1 MDHLLIDENHFPTPS
16 LIFLFDLMG
25 ITHDYSLKSM
35 VRATQ
40 QKWLQPCKECWHFD
54 PKEEHRMGYIF
65 PFLQK
70 IGCVDAVYPKE
81 QQYDYALVL
90 GGYYTFIQSRLKTLV
105 NEWEKGVRF
114 RRLVF
119 LTGERFLDPR
129 TEAPL
134 FNFTSKQTEA
144 ELMLH
149 LWEKH
154 FASSTL
160 KGLPFTLVD
169 TPGSKNKEGNW
180 LRPTTMDTILKWL
193 SYAPKPGKCLCI
205 SSQPFIGYQH
215 SVLSTYLPKNFLI
228 ETIGDGAE
236 KDLPLSVYLDNLA
249 RWLYQE
255 AQK

>member
-1 MDHLLIDENHFPTPS
+1 MHHLLIDDNQFPSPS

-40 QKWLQPCKECWHFD
+40 ERWLQPCKERWHFG
-54 PKEEHRMGYIF
+54 PKEEHRMTYIF
-65 PFLQK
+65 PFLGK
-70 IGCVDAVYPKE
+70 IGCVDAVCAKE
-81 QQYDYALVL
+81 QHYDYALVL
-90 GGYYTFIQSRLKTLV
+90 GGYYTRIQARLKTLAD
-105 NEWEKGVRF
+105 EWEKGARF

-119 LTGERFLDPR
+119 LTGERFLDPH

-134 FNFTSKQTEA
+134 FNFTAKQTET

-149 LWEKH
+149 LWKKN
-154 FASSTL
+154 FASHPL
-160 KGLPFTLVD
+160 QQLPFTLVD
-169 TPGSKNKEGNW
+169 TPGRKDKEGHW
-180 LRPTTMDTILKWL
+180 VRPTTKDTILKWL
-193 SYAPKPGKCLCI
+193 SFSPMPGKCLCI
-205 SSQPFIGYQH
+205 SSQPFVGYQH
-215 SVLSTYLPKNFLI
+215 SVLSTYLPKDFSF
-228 ETIGDGAE
+228 ETIGAYTE